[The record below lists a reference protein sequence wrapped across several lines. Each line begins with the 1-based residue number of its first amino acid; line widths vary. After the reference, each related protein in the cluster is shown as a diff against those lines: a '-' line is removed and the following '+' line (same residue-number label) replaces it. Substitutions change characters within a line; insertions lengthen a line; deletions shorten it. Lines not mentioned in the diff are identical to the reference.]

1 MKMVDTGIRQ
11 FEMENGKKQVQPG
24 KPSASKDIFQIIIDD
39 IKPVEKYLQP
49 AAQSKIDNKT
59 KPLGALGKLED
70 LAIQMSMIQDTLNPS
85 IQDKILFVFAADHGI
100 TKEGVSAYPAEVT
113 WQMVQNILNGGAAI
127 NVLCRHYKIDI
138 RVLDMGVNADFDNH
152 PLLIKKK
159 IRKGTR
165 NFAIQEAMTA
175 QEAAIAVKSGMDAFL
190 SHYSNQPIDIIGLG
204 EMGIGNTTSAS
215 AIISAVTGITSK
227 EATGRGTGIDDK
239 GLKHKTEIIEK
250 ALNFHRPDPKNG
262 MELLCK
268 IGGYEIAG
276 IAGAVLAAASK
287 RTAVVLDGLISTAA
301 GLIAYQICPD
311 IGGYLIA
318 GHKSVEVAQKAALTY
333 MNLEPVI
340 DFNMRLGEGTGA
352 ALAIDTV
359 DAACLIMGE
368 MASFDDAG
376 VSNK

>member
-1 MKMVDTGIRQ
+1 
-11 FEMENGKKQVQPG
+11 METVLREKGENKPLQPV
-24 KPSASKDIFQIIIDD
+24 KPSSSEDIFQVVTDG
-39 IKPVEKYLQP
+39 IKALEDHLQA

-70 LAIQMSMIQDTLNPS
+70 LAIQMSMIQNTLNPS
-85 IQDKILFVFAADHGI
+85 IQDKMLFVFAADHGV

-113 WQMVQNILNGGAAI
+113 GQMVQNFLNGGAAI
-127 NVLCRHYKIDI
+127 NVLCRHHKIDI

-165 NFAIQEAMTA
+165 NFAIEEAMTLE
-175 QEAAIAVKSGMDAFL
+175 EATDAVESGMDAFL
-190 SHYSNQPIDIIGLG
+190 SHYSSQSIDIIGLG

-215 AIISAVTGITSK
+215 VIISAVTGITPSA
-227 EATGRGTGIDDK
+227 ATGRGTGIDDK
-239 GLKHKTEIIEK
+239 ALKHKAEIIEK
-250 ALNFHRPDPKNG
+250 ALNFHRPDPQNG
-262 MELLCK
+262 VELLCK

-287 RTAVVLDGLISTAA
+287 RTAIVLDGLISTAA

-318 GHKSVEVAQKAALTY
+318 GHKSVEVAQKAALTH

-340 DFNMRLGEGTGA
+340 EFNMRLGEGTGA
-352 ALAIDTV
+352 ALAIDTI
-359 DAACLIMGE
+359 DAACLIMRE

-376 VSNK
+376 VSNR